1 MAQNSPQFI
10 TARIEAMPKGSDLL
24 VAALENEG
32 VDRIFG
38 VPGEENLD
46 FLESLRNSSIE
57 LVLTRH
63 EQAAAFMAATH
74 GRLTGRPGVCLA
86 TLGPGALNFSTG
98 AAYAHL
104 GAWPMILITGQKA
117 VMSARQ
123 ARFQIVDIVAS
134 MKPLTKMTRQIV
146 SPAAIPAMV
155 RDAFRVA
162 MEERP
167 GPVHLELP
175 EDIAGEEVDEVPVI
189 PVHALDRPVATAA
202 ALDRAAAAILA
213 AKRPLVMIGAACSRP
228 SLTEALSSFVARTR
242 LPFFNTQ
249 MGKGAVTGGSNL
261 YMGTAALS
269 EGDYVHEA
277 VARADL
283 IIAIGHDTIEKP
295 PFLMKDNGGPK
306 VIHVGFQSATVE
318 QVYHP
323 DIEVIGDIG
332 ASATALAERLEGRV
346 VEDAGT
352 GELRQKILSRLNDRA
367 EEDRFPVTPQRLVH
381 DVRRAMPEDGI
392 VCLDNGMYKIWF
404 ARNYRT
410 HVANT
415 LLLDNALA
423 TMGAGL
429 PSAMM
434 ASILFPQRRVLAVC
448 GDGGFMMNSQE
459 METAVRLGLNLVVI
473 VLNDS
478 AYGMIR
484 WKQAVDGFEDF
495 GMRFGNPD
503 FVRYAEAYGAK
514 GSRITAVD
522 QLVPTIEAAFA
533 GGGVH
538 LLDVPIDYS
547 ENTRVLVEE
556 LRNRTPDVGCA

>member
-1 MAQNSPQFI
+1 
-10 TARIEAMPKGSDLL
+10 MPKGSDLL

-434 ASILFPQRRVLAVC
+434 ASMLFPQRRVLAVC

-547 ENTRVLVEE
+547 ENTRVLVDE